1 VSVIET
7 RKFQCWAVWEDE
19 SDATTVDSGSVEQ
32 ALEGFY
38 WILTEGVESQDLG
51 RERIFLRDDAGN
63 LSTFDVNVRAWSRE
77 VFNNE

>member
-1 VSVIET
+1 M
-7 RKFQCWAVWEDE
+7 WEDE